1 MHMKYEKKY
10 FLPKVPKVHVHDDNA
25 THAYSESN
33 SSIL

>member
-10 FLPKVPKVHVHDDNA
+10 FLPKVHDDGA